1 MRRFSDLYP
10 NDPRAE
16 KVNYFLEELK
26 IQDLDQRLER
36 QALNPGREPRLQPIV
51 RAYLDARRAAGEDW
65 ETGSS
70 RLAAFIDLFGSD
82 HILAELEDENALE
95 TILHDASD
103 AEESTEETPR
113 SLREL
118 VVRNRWKE
126 WKEKKFTAASLPDKL
141 VVIAK
146 RRYLLL
152 EEENRTT
159 HRADAALLNDRLITA
174 QTIAAEA
181 PERAESIRRAAQTLY
196 GEKDWA
202 RTLLNNPDLTDDEPT
217 QASSPEPETP
227 PDANPAPETAPEGV
241 PAPPDAEPGTKTNE
255 IAPESVPAET
265 IPQESENEE

>member
-1 MRRFSDLYP
+1 MGRDFRRLDDAFQ
-10 NDPRAE
+10 RVAE
-16 KVNYFLEELK
+16 G
-26 IQDLDQRLER
+26 RR
-36 QALNPGREPRLQPIV
+36 NPP
-51 RAYLDARRAAGEDW
+51 
-65 ETGSS
+65 
-70 RLAAFIDLFGSD
+70 
-82 HILAELEDENALE
+82 
-95 TILHDASD
+95 
-103 AEESTEETPR
+103 
-113 SLREL
+113 
-118 VVRNRWKE
+118 
-126 WKEKKFTAASLPDKL
+126 
-141 VVIAK
+141 
-146 RRYLLL
+146 
-152 EEENRTT
+152 
-159 HRADAALLNDRLITA
+159 A